1 MRHRPLLVWAA
12 AFAAGIGVEAQWH
25 PPLALVLGLAAFA
38 LSLLALGRRPSL
50 FVAGLLGLGLAV
62 GALRLAAF
70 GQISPA
76 DVSRW
81 ADRPAPVLVTGT
93 VVSDPEI
100 KRGGRLTFFLKAEQI
115 SARRQTFP
123 VVGDVSVALGPDAAR
138 VASLDYGDRVR
149 LDGTLET
156 PPDATNPGAFS
167 WRAYLARRAVY
178 CQLRVKRAGA
188 VERLGGTRMNPYARL
203 AWAVRRRVLEAVK
216 ASLTPTE
223 AAVLSGILIGRR
235 TELSP
240 ELTADFVHT
249 GTVHILASAGLHV
262 GIVAFWL
269 QWLARRLTLP
279 RKWGALGTVAFLW
292 LYALMAGGRPSVT
305 RAVAMATVYFG
316 AVLFEREPDAPT
328 AVGAASLVILM
339 AQPTALL
346 EPGFQMSFLTILTL
360 AVCLPVWDTF
370 WRPRIEGRI
379 AWKPAQKAALW
390 VAEMAGLSL
399 IAQLG
404 AAPVVAQDYNEVS
417 LVGWLA
423 NALVVPA
430 LFALIPLSFL
440 GTALWGLWHAGGA
453 FLLAGAGWGV
463 ERIVGV
469 VRTLGELPWG
479 YRAIPSPPLPLLLAF
494 YGAVWWVGT
503 RQPGRT
509 PPRTIS
515 PPSPPSGPAS
525 AEAERVGAGKA
536 VGGKDL

>member
-1 MRHRPLLVWAA
+1 MRGRPLLVWAA
-12 AFAAGIGVEAQWH
+12 AFAAGIGMEAQGR
-25 PPLALVLGLAAFA
+25 PPLALVLGLAAVA
-38 LSLLALGRRPSL
+38 LVLLALARRPSL
-50 FVAGLLGLGLAV
+50 FGAGLIGLGLAV

-70 GQISPA
+70 GQVSGG

-81 ADRPAPVLVTGT
+81 ADRPAPVMVTGT
-93 VVSDPEI
+93 VVSDPET
-100 KRGGRLTFFLKAEQI
+100 KRGGRLTLFLKAEEI
-115 SARRQTFP
+115 TARRQTFS
-123 VVGDVSVALGPDAAR
+123 VVGDVSVALGPDAAHDPT
-138 VASLDYGDRVR
+138 LDYGDRVR
-149 LDGTLET
+149 LDGMLET

-167 WRAYLARRAVY
+167 WREYLARRAVY

-188 VERLGGTRMNPYARL
+188 VERLGGTRLNPYARL
-203 AWAVRRRVLEAVK
+203 AWAVRRRVLQAVK

-249 GTVHILASAGLHV
+249 GTVHVLASAGLHV

-279 RKWGALGTVAFLW
+279 RKWGALATVACLW

-328 AVGAASLVILM
+328 AVGAAALVILM

-360 AVCLPVWDTF
+360 AVGLPVWDGF
-370 WRPRIEGRI
+370 WRPRIERGV

-390 VAEMAGLSL
+390 ATEMAGLSL

-423 NALVVPA
+423 NAMVVPT
-430 LFALIPLSFL
+430 LFVLIPLSFL

-469 VRTLGELPWG
+469 VRMLGESSWG
-479 YRAIPSPPLPLLLAF
+479 YRAIPSPPLPLMLAF

-503 RQPGRT
+503 RPPGRT
-509 PPRTIS
+509 PPDS
-515 PPSPPSGPAS
+515 PEARHPP
-525 AEAERVGAGKA
+525 ERG
-536 VGGKDL
+536 VGGWEGDRG

>member
-12 AFAAGIGVEAQWH
+12 AFAAGIGGEALWR
-25 PPLALVLGLAAFA
+25 PPIALVSGLAALALV
-38 LSLLALGRRPSL
+38 LLALGRRPSL
-50 FVAGLLGLGLAV
+50 FVAGLIGLGLAS

-70 GQISPA
+70 GQVAPT

-81 ADRPAPVLVTGT
+81 ADRPAPVEVMGT

-100 KRGGRLTFFLKAEQI
+100 KRGGRLTLFLRAEQI
-115 SARRQTFP
+115 TARRQTFP
-123 VVGDVSVALGPDAAR
+123 VGGDVSVALGPDAAR
-138 VASLDYGDRVR
+138 DASLDYGDRVR

-167 WRAYLARRAVY
+167 WREYLARRAVY

-188 VERLGGTRMNPYARL
+188 VECLGGTRLNPYARL

-216 ASLTPTE
+216 ASLAPTE

-249 GTVHILASAGLHV
+249 GTVHVLASAGLHV

-279 RKWGALGTVAFLW
+279 RKWGALATVACLW

-305 RAVAMATVYFG
+305 RAVAMATVFFG
-316 AVLFEREPDAPT
+316 AVPFEREPDAPT
-328 AVGAASLVILM
+328 AVGAAGLVILM

-360 AVCLPVWDTF
+360 AVTMPVWDGC
-370 WRPRIEGRI
+370 WRPRIERRL
-379 AWKPAQKAALW
+379 AWKPARLAALW
-390 VAEMAGLSL
+390 TADMAGLSL

-417 LVGWLA
+417 LVGWIA
-423 NALVVPA
+423 NALVVPP
-430 LFALIPLSFL
+430 LFVIIPLSFL
-440 GTALWGLWHAGGA
+440 GAALWGTWHAGGA

-469 VRTLGELPWG
+469 VRALGESPWG

-494 YGAVWWVGT
+494 YGAVWWAAM
-503 RQPGRT
+503 RNPPGIRN
-509 PPRTIS
+509 PPGS
-515 PPSPPSGPAS
+515 PEARHPPETGGLGWEGDRRERPS
-525 AEAERVGAGKA
+525 
-536 VGGKDL
+536 